1 MYAPVTFKD
10 SRAEQLSIDNKLKVK
25 KFISENNLKELETHP
40 YEMYYDGS
48 CYYINDKN
56 EIYRI
61 SKFGGTIF
69 TGPHKLHKPLPGGSY
84 VMNNITYVNG
94 ERIK

>member
-10 SRAEQLSIDNKLKVK
+10 SRAEQRSIDNKLKVK
-25 KFISENNLKELETHP
+25 QFISENNLKKLETHP
-40 YEMYYDGS
+40 YKMYFDGW
-48 CYYINDKN
+48 YYINDKN

-69 TGPHKLHKPLPGGSY
+69 AGPHELHKRLPGGSY

-94 ERIK
+94 KRIK

>member
-10 SRAEQLSIDNKLKVK
+10 SRAEQRSIYNKLKVK
-25 KFISENNLKELETHP
+25 QFISENNLKKLETHP
-40 YEMYYDGS
+40 YKMYYDGS

-61 SKFGGTIF
+61 SVFGGSIF
-69 TGPHKLHKPLPGGSY
+69 AGPHELHKPIDRGSY
-84 VMNNITYVNG
+84 VLDNITYENG
-94 ERIK
+94 MIKE